1 MQKKLV
7 QFAASIT
14 LGGSLIFLFFYSLII
29 TIALIFFIAKSGDT
43 NADIEQIQQIN
54 AQIDAASTKEAK

>member
-14 LGGSLIFLFFYSLII
+14 LGGSLIFLFFYSLIV

-43 NADIEQIQQIN
+43 NADIEHVQQIN
-54 AQIDAASTKEAK
+54 AQIDASANEAK

>member
-14 LGGSLIFLFFYSLII
+14 LGGSLIFLFFYSLIV
-29 TIALIFFIAKSGDT
+29 TIALIFFISKSGDT

>member
-1 MQKKLV
+1 MLKKIAE
-7 QFAASIT
+7 FAANIT